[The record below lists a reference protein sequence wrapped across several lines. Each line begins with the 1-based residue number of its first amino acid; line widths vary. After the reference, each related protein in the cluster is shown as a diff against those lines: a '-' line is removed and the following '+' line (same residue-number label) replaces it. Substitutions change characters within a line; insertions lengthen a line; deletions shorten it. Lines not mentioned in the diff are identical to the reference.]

1 MSRESC
7 ILGTNSEEN
16 KSNHLAVWLKL
27 NAPFLI
33 RELEG
38 GSPGSFLWFRTL
50 ICKGRPSWTH
60 FIHPLPSTRGGGAE
74 LLKAA
79 IHMNRNGKGW
89 CRTLLPRCPHTTDGG
104 NCQCRPKSK
113 TFQGCPGNWALIH
126 HRLPRLLAG
135 ICFSKWP
142 LPAFSMLLTWS
153 PLADLGTRKIVSLL
167 SHSMPAQLTLPEPLR
182 RRQGTWPCGR

>member
-89 CRTLLPRCPHTTDGG
+89 RRTLLPRCPHTTDGG
-104 NCQCRPKSK
+104 NCQCRPKS
-113 TFQGCPGNWALIH
+113 H
-126 HRLPRLLAG
+126 
-135 ICFSKWP
+135 CFVQSHLKN
-142 LPAFSMLLTWS
+142 LK
-153 PLADLGTRKIVSLL
+153 KILKYSIFCLQHL
-167 SHSMPAQLTLPEPLR
+167 SQHEYTPQE
-182 RRQGTWPCGR
+182 